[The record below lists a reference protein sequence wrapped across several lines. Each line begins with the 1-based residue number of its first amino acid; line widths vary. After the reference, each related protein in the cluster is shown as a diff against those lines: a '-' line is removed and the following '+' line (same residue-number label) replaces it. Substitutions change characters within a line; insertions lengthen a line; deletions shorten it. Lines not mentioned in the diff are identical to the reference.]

1 MRAAIIS
8 IFLSGIS
15 LFANAQV
22 SLNECQHAAR
32 ENYPLIRQYNLIY
45 QSEGYT
51 LSNVKRG
58 NLPHVSI
65 NGKVSYQS
73 EATTFPFELPGIETK
88 GLPKEQYLIMM
99 EVNQNVWDGGVI
111 RNRKKQTEALTAESK
126 KQVDV
131 SMYALRERVNQIFF
145 SILLLDEQL
154 KQNDILNEQLNRN
167 LKDIENY
174 KTNGLANDTDID
186 AVKVE
191 LLKSKQNRSHLISS
205 RTAFINM
212 LSLLIGKELKENET
226 FIRPKYIPAS
236 NGLEM
241 NRPELLL
248 YEARKYS
255 LMTDLNGLKAGYM
268 PRLSLFAQG
277 GFGNPGLDML
287 KDEFRPF
294 YVIGARLTWNFG
306 NLYTLK
312 SNKKHID
319 NRMQQID
326 TEQELFIFNTRMKMK
341 EQEGYLR
348 TLEKQMKDDEEI
360 IRLRTN
366 IRKSAEAKVA
376 NGTMSVTDML
386 REVTEENLAMQTKVV
401 HEIELLMQL
410 YQMKHLTN

>member
-15 LFANAQV
+15 LFADAQV
-22 SLNECQHAAR
+22 TLNECQHAAR
-32 ENYPLIRQYNLIY
+32 ENYPLIRQYDLIH

-58 NLPHVSI
+58 NLPHIRV
-65 NGKVSYQS
+65 NGKVSYQN
-73 EATTFPFELPGIETK
+73 ETTTFPFEMPGTGIK
-88 GLPKEQYLIMM
+88 GLPKDQYQIMM
-99 EVNQNVWDGGVI
+99 EVNQNIWDGGII
-111 RNRKKQTEALTAESK
+111 RNRKKQTEAWATENER
-126 KQVDV
+126 QVDV
-131 SMYALRERVNQIFF
+131 SMYALRERVNQVFF

-154 KQNDILNEQLNRN
+154 KQNDILDEHLNRN

-174 KTNGLANDTDID
+174 KSNGLANDADID

-191 LLKSKQNRSHLISS
+191 LLKSKQNRANLIASRSS
-205 RTAFINM
+205 FVNM
-212 LSLLIGKELKENET
+212 LSLLIGRKLKEDEA
-226 FIRPKYIPAS
+226 FIRPEYIPVS
-236 NGLEM
+236 NDLEM
-241 NRPELLL
+241 NRPELRF
-248 YEARKYS
+248 YEAKKYS
-255 LMTDLNGLKAGYM
+255 LMTDRNGLKAGYM
-268 PRLSLFAQG
+268 PQLSLFAQG

-294 YVIGARLTWNFG
+294 YVVGARLTWNFG

-312 SNKKHID
+312 NDKKHID

-326 TEQELFIFNTRMKMK
+326 TERELFIFNTRMKMQ
-341 EQEGYLR
+341 EQEGHLR
-348 TLEKQMKDDEEI
+348 ALEKQMKDDEEI

-386 REVTEENLAMQTKVV
+386 REVTEENLAMQTKVL
-401 HEIELLMQL
+401 HEIELLMQQ